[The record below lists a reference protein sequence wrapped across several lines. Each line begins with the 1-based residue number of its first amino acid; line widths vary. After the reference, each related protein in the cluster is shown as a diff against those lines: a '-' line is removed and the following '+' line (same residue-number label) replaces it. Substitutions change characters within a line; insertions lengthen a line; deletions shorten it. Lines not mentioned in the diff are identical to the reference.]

1 MAVKAEEEEEAVAV
15 GVEGGGRVRQG
26 RGARRERS
34 GGHYNPAAAGI
45 QRWSLKP
52 VGAWWWRVRPP
63 SSYMLIL

>member
-15 GVEGGGRVRQG
+15 GVEGWGRERQG
-26 RGARRERS
+26 EVHVES
-34 GGHYNPAAAGI
+34 GHYNPAPAAAGI